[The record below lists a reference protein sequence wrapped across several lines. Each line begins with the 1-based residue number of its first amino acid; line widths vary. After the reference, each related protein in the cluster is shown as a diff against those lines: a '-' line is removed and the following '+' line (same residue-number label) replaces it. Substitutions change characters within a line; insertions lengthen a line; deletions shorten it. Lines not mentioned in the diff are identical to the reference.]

1 MCGWQLR
8 WTSERSIWAASPD
21 DMLHSRVM
29 SELVAWI
36 TSQHI
41 ASIRATT
48 PSSGGVLI
56 EFDTRLC
63 IAEDPWSMVVGML
76 ESFARERP
84 LSGSTTALAP
94 REVRIPVCYDGSF
107 APDMNEVAQRL
118 GYHPDKIVEM
128 HTAAH
133 YTVDTIGF
141 MPGFGYLSPLHDSL
155 RLPRKTIPRTHV
167 PAGSVAIAENMT
179 AVYPNQS
186 AGGWHLIGRTPLRLF
201 EPENKDPALLRIG
214 DSVRFEPITLEEFN
228 DHDVTQQWGDR

>member
-1 MCGWQLR
+1 
-8 WTSERSIWAASPD
+8 
-21 DMLHSRVM
+21 
-29 SELVAWI
+29 
-36 TSQHI
+36 
-41 ASIRATT
+41 
-48 PSSGGVLI
+48 
-56 EFDTRLC
+56 
-63 IAEDPWSMVVGML
+63 MVVGML